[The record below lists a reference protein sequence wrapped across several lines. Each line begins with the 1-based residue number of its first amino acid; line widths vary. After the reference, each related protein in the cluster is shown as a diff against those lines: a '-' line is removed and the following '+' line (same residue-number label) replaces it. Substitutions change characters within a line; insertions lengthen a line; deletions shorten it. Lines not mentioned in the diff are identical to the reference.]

1 MSGRAEFRRER
12 EAVGLADRFL
22 AALKSAD
29 AVRAQRVIESAL
41 ERELTPLDVYAGVI
55 APAMHQIGDLWERG
69 EITVADEHL
78 ASAIVERIL
87 AILYRRGFIAPPR
100 SREPLLLSCLED
112 EQHQLGLRIAAD
124 VLEGA
129 GFVVFFLGANVP
141 LDDLVA
147 AVSRHR
153 PAAIGLSGTLP
164 GSQAKLEYAVAA
176 VRGAAPQ
183 IGVVAGGA
191 GVISGPPAV
200 ARVADVG
207 DTVAAFES
215 VLS

>member
-1 MSGRAEFRRER
+1 MSQSPGDWKTS
-12 EAVGLADRFL
+12 GLADRFA

-29 AVRAQRVIESAL
+29 AVRAQRVVESAL
-41 ERELTPLDVYAGVI
+41 ERQFTPLDLYAGVI
-55 APAMHQIGDLWERG
+55 APAMREIGDLWERG

-87 AILYRRGFIAPPR
+87 AILYSRGFVAPPR
-100 SREPLLLSCLED
+100 SRETLLLSCLEG
-112 EQHQLGLRIAAD
+112 EEHQLGLRIAAD

-153 PAAIGLSGTLP
+153 PAAVGLSGTLP
-164 GSQAKLEYAVAA
+164 GSHVKLERAVEA
-176 VRGAAPQ
+176 VRAAAPH
-183 IGVVAGGA
+183 IGIVAGGG
-191 GVISGPPAV
+191 GVDSLQAV
-200 ARVADVG
+200 ALVADAG
-207 DTVAAFES
+207 DTVPVFES